1 MLVYYYNNTISRFIG
16 VVELSCNLL
25 PICLLSDG
33 STATI
38 LFHIRSAREATETVG
53 DDEESTERRH

>member
-1 MLVYYYNNTISRFIG
+1 MLVYYYNNISRFID
-16 VVELSCNLL
+16 VVELSFNLV
-25 PICLLSDG
+25 PICLFSDG

-38 LFHIRSAREATETVG
+38 LFHIRSAGETTETVG

>member
-1 MLVYYYNNTISRFIG
+1 MLAYYYNKISRLIG
-16 VVELSCNLL
+16 VIELSSNLV

-33 STATI
+33 PTET
-38 LFHIRSAREATETVG
+38 LLLHIRGAGEATESVG